1 METTCH
7 SNKTDNPDS
16 RVLRTA
22 VIHTAPACHSVVD
35 LEKEAQAA
43 EATSRSLGLEE
54 LWTPVNSSLWKNAQL
69 NLSLSSGDSEFSVN
83 FFFFFFILLFFFKKF
98 DNFKLSSFFF

>member
-83 FFFFFFILLFFFKKF
+83 FFFFFFILFFFF
-98 DNFKLSSFFF
+98 QEI